1 MPSRDIWVE
10 ARRRLRHVLR
20 RPCLSGVRMRVSVST
35 SCRAAPNRTGH
46 ASSNRRC
53 TVIIVA
59 SASPTDTK
67 PGAPGALGAS
77 GAAGAAGAPG
87 AAGASGAARAAR
99 AVRSSI
105 LLTRRIP
112 SSVIARL
119 EAECVVDLYS
129 GHAAIPRRDLI
140 ARVEGK
146 HAVMCLLTDRIDR
159 DVLDAARDLKIVANI
174 AVGYNN
180 IDVAACRERGIVV
193 TNTPDVLTNACAD
206 FTWALILG
214 ITRRLGEGERELR
227 RGDWKGWALDHL
239 LGMELR
245 GKQLGIVGV
254 GRIGRAVAEKAPA
267 FGMAVAYTA
276 RNPVDLPNAQYLP
289 LDRLLRS
296 SDVVSLHCPLHQ
308 DTHHLIDRKALA
320 KMKRSAYLIN
330 TSRGPV
336 VDEAALAWALQE
348 RLIAGAA
355 LDVYEEEPK
364 VHPDLLGLENV
375 MLIPHLA
382 SATVDTR
389 TAMADLAASN
399 VLAVLSGRAPV
410 TPV

>member
-1 MPSRDIWVE
+1 
-10 ARRRLRHVLR
+10 
-20 RPCLSGVRMRVSVST
+20 
-35 SCRAAPNRTGH
+35 
-46 ASSNRRC
+46 
-53 TVIIVA
+53 VA
-59 SASPTDTK
+59 SANLTDINRINPVK
-67 PGAPGALGAS
+67 PSL
-77 GAAGAAGAPG
+77 
-87 AAGASGAARAAR
+87 
-99 AVRSSI
+99 
-105 LLTRRIP
+105 LLTRRVP
-112 SSVIARL
+112 SSVITRL
-119 EAECVVDLYS
+119 EMECAVDLYT
-129 GHAAIPRRDLI
+129 GGAAIPRDELLTRVKGKQALI
-140 ARVEGK
+140 
-146 HAVMCLLTDRIDR
+146 CLLTDRVDGEL
-159 DVLDAARDLKIVANI
+159 LDAGRDLKIVANI

-180 IDVAACRERGIVV
+180 IDVLACRERGIVV

-214 ITRRLGEGERELR
+214 ISRRLGEGERELR

-254 GRIGRAVAEKAPA
+254 GRIGRAVAEKASA
-267 FGMAVAYTA
+267 FGMTVAYASRTPA
-276 RNPVDLPNAQYLP
+276 DLQDATQMP
-289 LDRLLRS
+289 LDRLLAT
-296 SDVVSLHCPLHQ
+296 SDVVSVHCPL
-308 DTHHLIDRKALA
+308 TAETRHLIDRKALT

-336 VDEAALAWALQE
+336 VDEAGLAWALKE

-364 VHPDLLGLENV
+364 VQADLLELENV

-382 SATVDTR
+382 SATKEAR

-399 VLAVLSGRAPV
+399 VLAVLSGRPPV